1 MSEELGELE
10 YTEDEELRC
19 GAHYG
24 GEDKPTE
31 LMLIRTAE
39 QENEELKYYIFGE
52 EELCIARRIR
62 QMIESGEQVWKGD
75 EARACKGKPTVII
88 AKTHKGRGVSF
99 MEDQAGWHGKAP
111 NEEEAKQAVAELG
124 GEW

>member
-1 MSEELGELE
+1 MAA
-10 YTEDEELRC
+10 
-19 GAHYG
+19 AHYKLDNLCAIVDWNG
-24 GEDKPTE
+24 LQIDGKNEDVMTVAPIDEKFRAFGFHT
-31 LMLIRTAE
+31 ISIDGHDFG
-39 QENEELKYYIFGE
+39 QIF
-52 EELCIARRIR
+52 AAF
-62 QMIESGEQVWKGD
+62 D

-111 NEEEAKQAVAELG
+111 NEEEANQAVAELG